1 MEIEVG
7 EARLQFETIGT
18 GRPILLIH
26 GYSLD
31 RRMMKAC
38 MEPVFARRSDDWQ
51 RIYVDLPGMG
61 GSRAPARLASSD
73 WILDILLRFIDALL
87 PGRRFALMGESYG
100 GYLVRGIARKRTASV
115 DGLLLLC
122 PMIVPDR
129 QKRDRPDF
137 RRIARDEEFCATI
150 PREQRGRFE
159 VETVVQTRQTW
170 ARYSEEILPAL
181 AAGDP
186 SFLRNLHG
194 PRYGFSFDVDALEE
208 PWDKP
213 ALFLLGR
220 QDDVVGYRDAWKL
233 VESYPRAS
241 FVVLDRAGHCLQIE
255 QESLFA
261 SLADEWLDRVR
272 ESSG

>member
-1 MEIEVG
+1 MEIQVG
-7 EARLQFETIGT
+7 EARLLFETIGT

-73 WILDILLRFIDALL
+73 WILETLLAFIDALL
-87 PGRRFALMGESYG
+87 PGRRFSLMGESYG
-100 GYLVRGIARKRTASV
+100 GYLVRGIVRKRAVSV

-122 PMIVPDR
+122 PMIVPER
-129 QKRDRPDF
+129 QKRDRPSF
-137 RRIARDEEFCATI
+137 RRMARDDEFHATI
-150 PREQRGRFE
+150 PRELRRRFE
-159 VETVVQTRQTW
+159 VEMVVQTRQTW
-170 ARYSEEILPAL
+170 ARYNEEILPAL

-186 SFLRNLHG
+186 LFLRKLHG
-194 PRYGFSFDVDALEE
+194 PRYGFSFDVDALEA
-208 PWDKP
+208 PLDKP

-233 VESYPRAS
+233 IESYPRAS

-255 QESLFA
+255 QESLFTA
-261 SLADEWLDRVR
+261 LAGEWLDRVR
-272 ESSG
+272 ESPG

>member
-38 MEPVFARRSDDWQ
+38 MEPVFAGRSDDWQ

-87 PGRRFALMGESYG
+87 PGRQFALMGESYG
-100 GYLVRGIARKRTASV
+100 GYLARGIARKRTASV

-129 QKRDRPDF
+129 QKRDRPGF
-137 RRIARDEEFCATI
+137 RRMARDEEFCATI

-208 PWDKP
+208 PCDKP

-233 VESYPRAS
+233 IESYPRAS

-261 SLADEWLDRVR
+261 PLAGEWLDRVR
-272 ESSG
+272 ESG